1 MNWKPA
7 KKPGEYVEPKRL
19 AEALGEFTHRLGLAR
34 PDALTVIF
42 GRWEDVVGPS
52 LAAHV
57 RPIGLRDG
65 VLFVEVDETGWATQL
80 RYLGDDVIR
89 RVNEHIVSTRST
101 GPNSGTPSR
110 DSGQK
115 TPPTDTV
122 TSLNVRVAG
131 PARGRRLRSPEGP

>member
-7 KKPGEYVEPKRL
+7 KKPGEFVEPKRL
-19 AEALGEFTHRLGLAR
+19 ADSLGEFTHRLGLAR

-42 GRWEDVVGPS
+42 GRWEEVVGPS

-65 VLFVEVDETGWATQL
+65 VLFVEVDESGWATQL
-80 RYLGDDVIR
+80 RYLGDDVIK
-89 RVNEHIVSTRST
+89 RVNEHIQSTRGSALGLSPAT
-101 GPNSGTPSR
+101 RESAAISADG
-110 DSGQK
+110 
-115 TPPTDTV
+115 DTV